1 MLNLLLLTNRAD
13 EIAFLKPRL
22 SRQGYRVMVF
32 DRHLESLD
40 SFLERIGPID
50 AAFLPSRDSTFI
62 RELRGNPWAL
72 ETPIICFLTSP
83 DPLPADDPA
92 LRGCDL
98 IINRPSTQGE
108 LLQSLVDVLHA
119 RGKLA

>member
-22 SRQGYRVMVF
+22 NRQGYRVMVF
-32 DRHLESLD
+32 DRLLESLD
-40 SFLERIGPID
+40 TFLERCGPVD
-50 AAFLPSRDSTFI
+50 AAFLPSRDSALV
-62 RELRGNPWAL
+62 RELRGHPRVVDA
-72 ETPIICFLTSP
+72 PIICFLTP
-83 DPLPADDPA
+83 PGHPHDPA

-98 IINRPSTQGE
+98 IINRPNTQEE
-108 LLQSLVDVLHA
+108 LLQSLVDVLQA